1 MTEKSHN
8 NLSTPSFE
16 KAEPLDDDFIPDD
29 AQPLCPKCLTL
40 CHPLQ
45 NYCHN
50 CDSNEVINPLASYMP
65 FVRIR
70 FIYGAFGKM
79 WRIIWYDKE
88 ASMMLRLLCLLA
100 ITFFSPVLL
109 IIGSPYL
116 FRDKIKNAKPRETIT
131 IIFWVLIF
139 LLFIAFITGL
149 LVSAFPLV
157 QVH

>member
-1 MTEKSHN
+1 MTEQNQN
-8 NLSTPSFE
+8 NPIEPSPE
-16 KAEPLDDDFIPDD
+16 EAEQLDDNFIPDD
-29 AQPLCPKCLTL
+29 AQPLCLKCLTP

-65 FVRIR
+65 FVRFR

-79 WRIIWYDKE
+79 WRIIWYDKD
-88 ASMMLRLLCLLA
+88 ASMIFRLLCLLIVA
-100 ITFFSPVLL
+100 FFAPILFIVGL
-109 IIGSPYL
+109 PYL
-116 FRDKIKNAKPRETIT
+116 FISQIKNAKLQVTIT

-139 LLFIAFITGL
+139 LLLIAYITGL

-157 QVH
+157 RVY

>member
-16 KAEPLDDDFIPDD
+16 EAEQLDDDFIPDD
-29 AQPLCPKCLTL
+29 AQPLCLKCLTP

-70 FIYGAFGKM
+70 FIYGAYGKM
-79 WRIIWYDKE
+79 WRKIWYDKD
-88 ASMMLRLLCLLA
+88 ASIMFRLFCLLS
-100 ITFFSPVLL
+100 ITFFAPVLL
-109 IIGSPYL
+109 IVGLPYL
-116 FRDKIKNAKPRETIT
+116 FIGQIKNAKLRETIT
-131 IIFWVLIF
+131 IVFWVLIF
-139 LLFIAFITGL
+139 LLLIAYITGL
-149 LVSAFPLV
+149 FVSAFPLV
-157 QVH
+157 RVY